1 MIKRTLLAL
10 VALVAAAT
18 LLAQSSAKSQ
28 LMNFRIEKEVIPPY
42 LEIVPGSPHF
52 TDANQNNLI
61 NANEHCFITMQVKNT
76 GKGEA
81 YGCTARI
88 TADGTTNGL
97 TFNSKSLP
105 TIAPGKTCEVKFPID
120 ASMYTANG
128 KVQFTVQVDEPNG
141 FGTDPVQLSIGTRKF
156 ESPMVEIVSYKLT
169 SEGSS
174 RLQKKRPF
182 RLQVLLQNTDL
193 GVANNVT
200 MSFKVPDNMFLSDG
214 EKYQQFPTLGPN
226 EKRTLEFELLS
237 NNNVPDELDFVIHL
251 SESYGKYAKD
261 AHIPLHF
268 GQAVSSGMK
277 SLNIKGKEEKQVT
290 ITRGS
295 LVSDVDE
302 NIPVTKQQNQNTFA
316 LIIANE
322 NYQNVASVPFA
333 LNDGNI
339 FRQYCLQTL
348 GIPEK
353 NIQYVT
359 NATGNNLKSE
369 INTLA
374 DLIQMSKGQA
384 KVIFYYAGHG
394 IPDEKKGNG
403 NAYLLPVDGV
413 GSDYTTGYKLDDLY
427 ASLGR
432 YDSRGVTV
440 LLDACFSGGT
450 RVENETLDPKAR
462 GVAVSVRRGQPV
474 GNMVVFSAAQ
484 GDQTANP
491 DQEQQHGMFT
501 YYLLKKLQET
511 RGEVTMEDLSAFVI
525 DNVSLESVRQKHK
538 QQPCLTPSPTVG
550 ADWKQWKLK

>member
-1 MIKRTLLAL
+1 MKRTLLTLIA
-10 VALVAAAT
+10 VACGIGLY
-18 LLAQSSAKSQ
+18 AQSSASSQ
-28 LMNFRIEKEVIPPY
+28 PMSFRIEKEVIPPY
-42 LEIVPGSPHF
+42 LSIVKGSVHF
-52 TDANQNNLI
+52 TDANQNNAI
-61 NANEHCFITMQVKNT
+61 NANEQCYIRMQIQNV
-76 GKGEA
+76 GKGKG
-81 YGCTARI
+81 YGCVAKI
-88 TADGTTNGL
+88 EASGTTNGL
-97 TFNSKSLP
+97 TFNSKSLSD
-105 TIAPGKTCEVKFPID
+105 INPGETRDIEFPISS
-120 ASMYTANG
+120 SMYTATG
-128 KVQFTVQVDEPNG
+128 QVDFVMHVDEPNG
-141 FGTDPVQLSIGTRKF
+141 FGTDTVKLTIGTRKF
-156 ESPMVEIVSYKLT
+156 ESPMVEIVSYRLT

-200 MSFKVPDNMFLSDG
+200 MSFKVPENMFLLEG
-214 EKYQQFPTLGPN
+214 EKYQQFLTMAPN
-226 EKRTLEFELLS
+226 EKRTLEFELQS
-237 NNNVPDELDFVIHL
+237 NNNVPDELDFEIQL

-261 AHIPLHF
+261 AHIPLKF
-268 GQAVSSGMK
+268 GQAVSSGMT
-277 SLNIKGKEEKQVT
+277 SLNIRSKEQKQVT

-339 FRQYCLQTL
+339 FREYCQKTL
-348 GIPEK
+348 GIPAK
-353 NIQYVT
+353 NIQYVA

-369 INTLA
+369 INTLS

-403 NAYLLPVDGV
+403 NAYLLPVDGI

-427 ASLGR
+427 ASLGS
-432 YDSRGVTV
+432 YPSMGVTV

-450 RVENETLDPKAR
+450 RVENETLDPAAR

-511 RGEVTMEDLSAFVI
+511 KGEVTMEDLSAFVI